1 MIIPPYQFETG
12 RWGCIAL
19 QSADAAPGSGEL
31 AERLGIPPL
40 PDDLL
45 REALTHA
52 SWPNEGG
59 SGARSNERLEFLG
72 DAVLGMIAANALF
85 RARPDASEG
94 ELTRMRAE
102 IVCGAALAAAAR
114 RIGLGERLILGRGEE
129 AAGGRDRDRNLA
141 GGFEALLGAVY
152 RARGLNVAR
161 ALALRLLK
169 PEFDRVRDRGAALD
183 PKSALQHLVQA
194 RWHEPPEY
202 VTVEERGEDG
212 DRRFVV
218 EVRVSGDRLGR
229 GAGASKRAAQHEAA
243 RCACDALAGAA
254 VEG

>member
-1 MIIPPYQFETG
+1 MQN
-12 RWGCIAL
+12 
-19 QSADAAPGSGEL
+19 ADAAVGSGEL

-59 SGARSNERLEFLG
+59 SAARSNERLEFLG

-85 RARPDASEG
+85 RAFPDASEG

-102 IVCGAALAAAAR
+102 IVCGPALAAAAR
-114 RIGLGERLILGRGEE
+114 RIGLGQRLILGRGEE

-169 PEFDRVRDRGAALD
+169 PEFDRVRAGGAPLD

-202 VTVEERGEDG
+202 VTVDEWGQHGE
-212 DRRFVV
+212 RRFVV
-218 EVRVSGDRLGR
+218 EVRGGGARIGLGT
-229 GAGASKRAAQHEAA
+229 GVSKRAAQHEAA
-243 RCACDALAGAA
+243 RDALAAA
-254 VEG
+254 GGG

>member
-1 MIIPPYQFETG
+1 MIMALYQF
-12 RWGCIAL
+12 RSDKRGCIAL
-19 QSADAAPGSGEL
+19 QNADAAIASGEL

-59 SGARSNERLEFLG
+59 SGSRSNERLEFLG

-85 RARPDASEG
+85 RAFPDASEG

-102 IVCGAALAAAAR
+102 IVCGPALAAAAR
-114 RIGLGERLILGRGEE
+114 RIGLGQRLILGRGEE

-169 PEFDRVRDRGAALD
+169 PELDRVRDGGAPLD

-202 VTVEERGEDG
+202 VTVDERDQHGE
-212 DRRFVV
+212 RRFVV
-218 EVRVSGDRLGR
+218 EVRAR
-229 GAGASKRAAQHEAA
+229 GARIGLGAGVSKRTAQHEAA
-243 RCACDALAGAA
+243 RDALAAA
-254 VEG
+254 GGG

>member
-1 MIIPPYQFETG
+1 MIMALYQFRSE
-12 RWGCIAL
+12 RGCIAL
-19 QSADAAPGSGEL
+19 RNADATVEV
-31 AERLGIPPL
+31 AERPGIPPL

-59 SGARSNERLEFLG
+59 SGSRSNERLEFLG

-85 RARPDASEG
+85 RAFPDASEG

-102 IVCGAALAAAAR
+102 IVCGPALAAAAR

-152 RARGLNVAR
+152 RARGLNAAR

-169 PEFDRVRDRGAALD
+169 PEFDRVRDGGAPLD

-202 VTVEERGEDG
+202 VTVDERGEHG
-212 DRRFVV
+212 ERRFVV
-218 EVRVSGDRLGR
+218 EVRAR
-229 GAGASKRAAQHEAA
+229 GARIGLGAGVSKRTAQHEAA
-243 RCACDALAGAA
+243 RDALAAA
-254 VEG
+254 GGG